1 MKQIKYLT
9 PAEVEKVAKH
19 KIAEIGSVFA
29 PIRKIHGTITT
40 NVYGKRYNT
49 AEVSIMLYTKE
60 FWKYWEMKAKQ
71 ENAYLELYADKAITE
86 IQI

>member
-1 MKQIKYLT
+1 MIKYLT
-9 PAEVEKVAKH
+9 QAEVKKRPKY

-29 PIRKIHGTITT
+29 PIKKVYGTITT
-40 NVYGKRYNT
+40 NVYGKKYNT
-49 AEVSIMLYTKE
+49 TEVSIMLYTKE

-71 ENAYLELYADKAITE
+71 ENAYLELYADRAITE